1 MTTNNKIQEAIKMI
15 ETHDW
20 YWRMAEE
27 FTRHYNNAKASM
39 KTFVTFVN
47 TIEDKAVREQL
58 RALWVL
64 YFDNANAA
72 INGKEYNGFDI
83 KKAEILKALAC

>member
-1 MTTNNKIQEAIKMI
+1 MTQDNKIQEAIKMI

-20 YWRMAEE
+20 YWQMAEE

-39 KTFVTFVN
+39 KHFVKFVN
-47 TIEDKAVREQL
+47 KIEEKAVREQL
-58 RALWVL
+58 RALWML

-72 INGKEYNGFDI
+72 INGKEFNGFET
-83 KKAEILKALAC
+83 KKAEILKSLAC

>member
-1 MTTNNKIQEAIKMI
+1 MALNNKIQEALQMI
-15 ETHDW
+15 ESHDW

-27 FTRHYNNAKASM
+27 FTSYFNNAKASM

-58 RALWVL
+58 RALWML

-72 INGKEYNGFDI
+72 INGKEFNGFET
-83 KKAEILKALAC
+83 KKAEILKSLSC

>member
-1 MTTNNKIQEAIKMI
+1 MTTNNKIQEALQMI
-15 ETHDW
+15 ESHDW

-27 FTRHYNNAKASM
+27 FTRHYNYAKASM
-39 KTFVTFVN
+39 KTFVTVVN

-72 INGKEYNGFDI
+72 INGKEFNGFET
-83 KKAEILKALAC
+83 KKAEILKSLAC